1 MTPAKLPILPLRR
14 AQPPSF
20 SRDGASGNN
29 SISDGR
35 TTSIATATAG
45 ARDSKPKQ
53 CRVSKPKTRT
63 GCSTCKIRRVKC
75 DEAKPECNRCTSTG
89 RKCDGYEIPPRR
101 NGALAAQA
109 RASPQP
115 CLEVARGTQDE
126 LRALEFFHVR
136 TAPGLSSYF
145 DADFWTRLVFQI
157 SSVEPSIRHAMVAVG
172 AFHSLREKVSVT
184 LSTDQQAD
192 KRDPLATSMPVRKL
206 AQVHE
211 DPFALVQYN
220 KAIVHLAKRLQ
231 DPTAATEIALLA
243 CILFVCIEFLR
254 GEVELAISHFK
265 SGMGIAIQS
274 LNFGSRRMAK
284 PASERLR
291 NDTLPFFNRLE
302 LLSTLFGN
310 DAPWEYPVALQYV
323 IPDEFAN
330 VKEARD
336 SLVHLM
342 NLSLRF
348 IRYMKYRKYDRI
360 VSSDDLA
367 RQETLHRH
375 VTEWE
380 TKFDTLLAND
390 ISLSAKDL
398 DATRILRV
406 HQRVMHIWLLA
417 STQPEEC
424 RTDMFTEDFEDIVS
438 LGEALQTS
446 AGSREQREEYATT
459 FLFDMVIVS
468 PMYFVATK
476 CRHPQIRRRAIQ
488 LLRHTKRRESLWDS
502 NVSAAIAERVV
513 AIEEQHL
520 DPLSVNQFP
529 DERHRI
535 HNSHIQSVSANDPTK
550 HAVTFY
556 TKPYGIDAQWK
567 IWQESIFLDPPS
579 NIKRKRKVDRYLIAT
594 GNNGA
599 ELSMAGETHSMPNA
613 ALFNGWDACTID
625 A

>member
-1 MTPAKLPILPLRR
+1 MISAKVPILPLRR
-14 AQPPSF
+14 AQPPPST
-20 SRDGASGNN
+20 RDGAPGN
-29 SISDGR
+29 SISDGLR
-35 TTSIATATAG
+35 TSIATARETNKPKLG
-45 ARDSKPKQ
+45 RTSKPKA
-53 CRVSKPKTRT
+53 RT

-101 NGALAAQA
+101 NRALAAQTA
-109 RASPQP
+109 SSPQP

-157 SSVEPSIRHAMVAVG
+157 SSAEPSIRHAMVAVG
-172 AFHSLREKVSVT
+172 ALHLQREKGTVT
-184 LSTDQQAD
+184 LSMDEKAHQ
-192 KRDPLATSMPVRKL
+192 RDPLATSMPVRKPT
-206 AQVHE
+206 QVHE

-254 GEVELAISHFK
+254 GEAELAINHFK
-265 SGMGIAIQS
+265 SGMGIAIHS
-274 LNFGSRRMAK
+274 LNFQSRRLAK

-323 IPDEFAN
+323 IPEEFAN

-360 VSSDDLA
+360 VLPDDLA
-367 RQETLHRH
+367 RQQTLHQH
-375 VTEWE
+375 VMEWE
-380 TKFDTLLAND
+380 EKFDTLLAND
-390 ISLSAKDL
+390 ISLTAKDL
-398 DATRILRV
+398 DATKILRV

-424 RTDMFTEDFEDIVS
+424 RTDVFTEQFEDIVS
-438 LGEALQTS
+438 LGEALQTE
-446 AGSREQREEYATT
+446 AGTCEQRQEYATT

-476 CRHPQIRRRAIQ
+476 CRHPQIRRRAIK

-520 DPLSVNQFP
+520 PPFSINQFP
-529 DERHRI
+529 AEKHRI
-535 HNSHIQSVSANDPTK
+535 HNSHIQSVSSEDATK

-556 TKPYGIDAQWK
+556 SKPYGIDAQWK

-579 NIKRKRKVDRYLIAT
+579 NIKRRKKVDRYLLST
-594 GNNGA
+594 GNGGA
-599 ELSMAGETHSMPNA
+599 ELSMLGETQSMPSA
-613 ALFNGWDACTID
+613 ALLNGWDACSID
-625 A
+625 M

>member
-1 MTPAKLPILPLRR
+1 MTSAKLPILPLRR
-14 AQPPSF
+14 AQPPPL
-20 SRDGASGNN
+20 SRDGASGS
-29 SISDGR
+29 SISGGR
-35 TTSIATATAG
+35 STSFATATSG
-45 ARDSKPKQ
+45 GRESRPKQ
-53 CRVSKPKTRT
+53 GRASKPKTRT

-101 NGALAAQA
+101 NRALAAQTTP
-109 RASPQP
+109 SPQP
-115 CLEVARGTQDE
+115 CLEVARGSQDE

-145 DADFWTRLVFQI
+145 DADFWTRLVVQI
-157 SSVEPSIRHAMVAVG
+157 SSSEPSIRHAMVAVG
-172 AFHSLREKVSVT
+172 AFHLLREKFPVT
-184 LSTDQQAD
+184 LSTDEQAH
-192 KRDPLATSMPVRKL
+192 KHDPLATAVPVRKL

-254 GEVELAISHFK
+254 GEAELAISHFK

-274 LNFGSRRMAK
+274 LNFGSRKMAR

-310 DAPWEYPVALQYV
+310 DAPWEYPVELQYV
-323 IPDEFAN
+323 IPEEFAN

-348 IRYMKYRKYDRI
+348 IRHMKYRKYDRI
-360 VSSDDLA
+360 VSPDDLA

-375 VTEWE
+375 VTKWE

-390 ISLSAKDL
+390 ISLTAKDL
-398 DATRILRV
+398 DATKILRV

-424 RTDMFTEDFEDIVS
+424 RTDVFTEEFEDIVS
-438 LGEALQTS
+438 LGEALQTE
-446 AGSREQREEYATT
+446 AGSREQRQEYATT

-476 CRHPQIRRRAIQ
+476 CRHPQIRRRAIK

-520 DPLSVNQFP
+520 SPLSIDQFP
-529 DERHRI
+529 EEKHRI
-535 HNSHIQSVSANDPTK
+535 HNSHIQSASSEDPTK

-556 TKPYGIDAQWK
+556 TKPYGIDAQWR
-567 IWQESIFLDPPS
+567 IWQESLFLDPPS

-594 GNNGA
+594 GNNCA
-599 ELSMAGETHSMPNA
+599 ELSMAGESQSMPNA
-613 ALFNGWDACTID
+613 ALFNGWDACSID